1 MQGFEQARLFLG
13 PDQRLHLTAMAC
25 KSKYTFTMTLIFLVD
40 MLYPT
45 IPR

>member
-25 KSKYTFTMTLIFLVD
+25 KSKYTMTFTMTLIF
-40 MLYPT
+40 
-45 IPR
+45 